1 MHIGKKIKELAEKK
15 RLTAPKLGKAL
26 GITKQ
31 AIYDLYEKEDV
42 NTKLLKQ
49 VADELGVPV
58 SIFFE
63 EEETKTEVV
72 EQNGGKQNTLNKAG
86 RDVNN
91 GINMAEHDELI
102 RLREEVKYLKQMLA
116 ERDETI
122 SESRKLL
129 NHFIGQG

>member
-15 RLTAPKLGKAL
+15 NLTAPRLGKAL
-26 GITKQ
+26 GVTKQ

-49 VADELGVPV
+49 VADELGVPM

-63 EEETKTEVV
+63 EENVKSEVL
-72 EQNGGKQNTLNKAG
+72 EQNGGKLNTQNKGG

-102 RLREEVKYLKQMLA
+102 RLREEVKYLKSILA
-116 ERDETI
+116 DKDKEIAENRRLI
-122 SESRKLL
+122 
-129 NHFIGQG
+129 NHFIGQA